1 MNPRRRCGAL
11 RFILHSVIRI
21 VLLVILSSIS
31 SDATASGQ
39 QASAS
44 PPKTNPAPTA
54 IPLAEVPS
62 NAQSAL
68 DSLQEIEADVS
79 RDQASADAIAHTVSD
94 LTGEIDASLAEN
106 TRLLTTSPSLDVLYR
121 LKLG

>member
-1 MNPRRRCGAL
+1 MNPRRRYGAL
-11 RFILHSVIRI
+11 RSISHSIIRI
-21 VLLVILSSIS
+21 VLLIILTLIS
-31 SDATASGQ
+31 TGGMALCQ
-39 QASAS
+39 QASPS
-44 PPKTNPAPTA
+44 PPKPNPAPTA
-54 IPLAEVPS
+54 IPLAQVPS
-62 NAQSAL
+62 QAQSAL

-79 RDQASADAIAHTVSD
+79 RDQSSADAIAHTVSD